1 MKSVRVRTVAVTVA
15 AALSL
20 PVSLGVLASQASASG
35 SSPSATDTASPSP
48 SPSEQPFGP
57 GCSKLPQSGNGSAAQ
72 MAHENITT
80 AVDNNPNLSMLA
92 DAIKKTDLASTL
104 NGLKD
109 STVFVPTN
117 DAFNKLGTAKKDAL
131 LNDRA
136 QLKKVLTYHVVE
148 HKKITKHSCRTARSP
163 RSRAAP
169 SPLLARV
176 TPSRSTAAYRSPAA
190 TSPRRTPRYTSSTV
204 FSSRRP
210 LHRRHRRP
218 PRADD
223 AGTTHCLSVSQ
234 RAEDAPPWDLADGGA
249 TNEALP
255 ACPRCRARST
265 STAHYANHRL
275 VRARRASANSE
286 GLSVTNSHFQ

>member
-148 HKKITKHSCRTARSP
+148 HKKITKAQLPHGTFTTLEGSTVTTSGSGDSFKVNGSVPIACGNIPTKNATVYIVDGVLVPPTA
-163 RSRAAP
+163 
-169 SPLLARV
+169 
-176 TPSRSTAAYRSPAA
+176 TPS
-190 TSPRRTPRYTSSTV
+190 SS
-204 FSSRRP
+204 SS
-210 LHRRHRRP
+210 
-218 PRADD
+218 
-223 AGTTHCLSVSQ
+223 SQ
-234 RAEDAPPWDLADGGA
+234 G
-249 TNEALP
+249 
-255 ACPRCRARST
+255 
-265 STAHYANHRL
+265 
-275 VRARRASANSE
+275 
-286 GLSVTNSHFQ
+286 